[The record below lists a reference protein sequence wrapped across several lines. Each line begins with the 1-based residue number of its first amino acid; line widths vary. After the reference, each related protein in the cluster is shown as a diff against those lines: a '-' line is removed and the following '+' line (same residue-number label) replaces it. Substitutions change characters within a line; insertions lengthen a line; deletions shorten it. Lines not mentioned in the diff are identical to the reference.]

1 MSSLYK
7 LTAFALAAVSL
18 TGCAEVAKVR
28 TSIENEMPIARQGFD
43 TPAAPAAKS
52 RVQESDEAFI
62 PVSKSQFTRQKSSWL
77 MAKRMEF
84 TAPTPQRISN
94 FVAALAEKGINVIYD
109 MPLDSYTY
117 TGTLSNT
124 DAENAM
130 RIVLGSAGLDYEV
143 DDVRQIVTIKPLPVK
158 TWTLTIG
165 NRRTNFSSGQISS
178 STNQGTQAGNNSQ
191 QSSSQIGTNGSDTS
205 NTSGS
210 SLTNSN
216 SGAGNSTTGTNSNSN
231 TSAIT
236 SGSNAGA
243 GVQTDDDFG
252 ASCARS
258 STSALKL

>member
-43 TPAAPAAKS
+43 TPAAAAKS

-158 TWTLTIG
+158 TGPLRLATVAPTSPAVRSV
-165 NRRTNFSSGQISS
+165 RRRIKGPKR
-178 STNQGTQAGNNSQ
+178 
-191 QSSSQIGTNGSDTS
+191 
-205 NTSGS
+205 
-210 SLTNSN
+210 
-216 SGAGNSTTGTNSNSN
+216 
-231 TSAIT
+231 AIT
-236 SGSNAGA
+236 LSSRQAKL
-243 GVQTDDDFG
+243 VRTDPTP
-252 ASCARS
+252 ATPAV
-258 STSALKL
+258 AA